1 MELDKLR
8 EEIDR
13 IDRELLSLFCRRMEV
28 VAQVGQYK
36 KERGLPDVYKR
47 QGDSATAPAR
57 GGNRPPCA
65 MARDKRRC
73 PPPRGRCAPLFP
85 PLGADCAAPSLL
97 LW

>member
-36 KERGLPDVYKR
+36 KERGLPVLN
-47 QGDSATAPAR
+47 QGREDAILAR
-57 GGNRPPCA
+57 ARAQVPPEMGDAACELLSTPIRLSRA
-65 MARDKRRC
+65 YQEEIL
-73 PPPRGRCAPLFP
+73 RG
-85 PLGADCAAPSLL
+85 
-97 LW
+97 